1 MMLGVLGMF
10 AASCDEAPEAPK
22 PQENAQE
29 PIFAVGDITSA
40 TDGVL
45 AADAQL
51 NLEDYRE
58 SAGIPVMKLAE
69 AKYLPEG
76 AAVEYKVQLA
86 SDEDFAGKVL
96 TLDTEAGENGVYTVD
111 AEAWNDAHVA
121 LFGKSPKVK
130 TVYYRVPVYVALDG
144 TDYRYES
151 TSYYAAEGSL
161 EETCMDL
168 GFVIENKYYLVG
180 TINGWGLN
188 TSAPAFEHSDADV
201 YDDPVFTIAF
211 KVDQADIDAN
221 SGWWWKVAPESSAAA
236 VDWDALVGPETNG
249 DTALSGHLVDTNAQA
264 GVIDQPGSY
273 KMTINME
280 AMTYN
285 IEKLLRPT
293 YAYTP
298 GNCNGWSQLNSSW
311 MQYFSG
317 EIDGKARSLYYT
329 MMPLDTNGF
338 KVCLDTKWDNSTDYG
353 AETDAPALT
362 GNFVLGQYGKNIIV
376 PEAGLYW
383 MNANYDDD
391 RGEFTTYE
399 LIKVEYV
406 SLIGSFAA
414 SGWSADV
421 EMTANED
428 LTVWTGEIT
437 LAEGDE
443 WKVRINHGWLYS
455 LGADGEDNTH
465 TIFPGS
471 NIKLGEAGTF
481 TITLTLQPGAPTITW
496 EKK

>member
-1 MMLGVLGMF
+1 MMLGLLGMF

-22 PQENAQE
+22 PQENAQV

-58 SAGIPVMKLAE
+58 ATSIPVMKLTE
-69 AKYLPEG
+69 AKYMPEG

-86 SDEDFAGKVL
+86 ADEDFSGKVI
-96 TLDTEAGENGVYTVD
+96 TLATNATEEGVYGVD
-111 AEAWNDAHVA
+111 PTEWNNAHVA

-144 TDYRYES
+144 TDYRYEA
-151 TSYYAAEGSL
+151 TTYYAAEGSI

-168 GFVIENKYYLVG
+168 GFVIENAYYLIG
-180 TINGWGLN
+180 NLN
-188 TSAPAFEHSDADV
+188 DWQLNKTLPFEHSDADV
-201 YDDPVFTIAF
+201 YDDPVFTITF
-211 KVDQADIDAN
+211 KVTQAILDAN
-221 SGWWWKVAPESSAAA
+221 GGGCYWKIAPESIIGTDNWAT
-236 VDWDALVGPETNG
+236 VLGPEKNG
-249 DTALSGHLVDTNAQA
+249 DTALTGQLVDTKAEA
-264 GVIDQPGSY
+264 GMLTEAGNY

-280 AMTYN
+280 QMTYT
-285 IEKLLRPT
+285 IEKLLRPA

-298 GNCNGWSQLNSSW
+298 GGTNGWNQLNSSW

-317 EIDGKARSLYYT
+317 KIEDKPRTLYYT
-329 MMPLDTNGF
+329 MLPLDTNGF

-353 AETDAPALT
+353 AETDAPGLS
-362 GNFVLGQYGKNIIV
+362 GKFVLGQEGKNIIV

-383 MNANYDDD
+383 FNADYNDEK
-391 RGEFTTYE
+391 GELTDYE
-399 LIKVEYV
+399 LIKVEHV

-421 EMTANED
+421 DMTANDD
-428 LTVWTGEIT
+428 LTVWTADVT

-443 WKVRINHGWLYS
+443 WKVRINHDWKYS
-455 LGADGEDNTH
+455 FGADDSDINH

-496 EKK
+496 KKK